1 MVPHP
6 SPFPHPA
13 PGTGF
18 PNRWDAFA
26 DATLE
31 RRPTSEQQVLE
42 LLAEIPPRRSGGRHR
57 RSCQPRVT
65 AVLDADRAARLTVI
79 ASGF

>member
-6 SPFPHPA
+6 APFPHPA

-31 RRPTSEQQVLE
+31 RRPTSEQRILE

-57 RSCQPRVT
+57 PSRQPRVT
-65 AVLDADRAARLTVI
+65 AMLDVGQVARAA
-79 ASGF
+79 